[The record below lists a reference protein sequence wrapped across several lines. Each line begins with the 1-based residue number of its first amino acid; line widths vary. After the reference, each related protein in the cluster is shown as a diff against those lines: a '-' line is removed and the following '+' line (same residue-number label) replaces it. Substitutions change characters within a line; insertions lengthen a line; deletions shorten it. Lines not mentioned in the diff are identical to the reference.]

1 MSSPSRQQLDWL
13 MLACVNA
20 TVPAML
26 AWKTYSGDVTVK
38 VSILTA
44 IIILPVMNGVV
55 VVGVRSRRKRQGIE
69 TPRSFIFW
77 AVGLAMFS
85 ALVTTL
91 TVTSISVRNGYFE
104 LALSG
109 TPLNEIQPEQKR
121 LVVELIRRRILNSR
135 DYDRA
140 RAEVHNKP
148 LSPALYSPES
158 YVNVDVNHRTIS
170 ELQKYAEVDFE
181 YSSKQEL
188 AKAEFR
194 TKMARIDPT
203 YLQSWDSQ
211 RQDQQ
216 ALETSMISLEKQWLD
231 SVVVLYEFAA
241 KHIEVIKLQGGK
253 LLFSDPAIE
262 QTFQRQQDA
271 SEALCSRLKEQ
282 SKELITR
289 ERQSRSHI
297 ADLAGGGMR

>member
-1 MSSPSRQQLDWL
+1 
-13 MLACVNA
+13 
-20 TVPAML
+20 
-26 AWKTYSGDVTVK
+26 
-38 VSILTA
+38 
-44 IIILPVMNGVV
+44 
-55 VVGVRSRRKRQGIE
+55 
-69 TPRSFIFW
+69 
-77 AVGLAMFS
+77 
-85 ALVTTL
+85 
-91 TVTSISVRNGYFE
+91 VRNGYFE